1 MKSRYQRGNAE
12 LIALI
17 ALVVLVLVG
26 FWVHARI
33 TEFATAISVDFDTS
47 GSVLFRT
54 AVAVAILAV
63 SLWQG
68 FFLKALPYL
77 PFALLAV
84 FVPALNYWAAN
95 SYSASYG
102 GDVAWY
108 GSFWIQVVA
117 AIALLGIGAL
127 GHKWVSENI

>member
-12 LIALI
+12 LVALI
-17 ALVVLVLVG
+17 VVVVLVLGG

-33 TEFATAISVDFDTS
+33 TEFATAINVDFDTS
-47 GSVLFRT
+47 SSVLFRM

-68 FFLKALPYL
+68 FFLKAIPYL
-77 PFALLAV
+77 PFALLAI
-84 FVPALNYWAAN
+84 FVPALKYWAAN

-102 GDVAWY
+102 GDPAWY
-108 GSFWIQVVA
+108 GSVWIQVVG
-117 AIALLGIGAL
+117 AIGLLGLGAL
-127 GHKWVSENI
+127 GHKWVSDNI